1 MDYQD
6 QLLEKQDGRYYA
18 IDKVGTGLGSIA
30 TEELLKENVVSF
42 GLPSGPALFLHL
54 AYRAYVKIKDVV
66 YSFPQKPIAN
76 RTASPITEQPTRSE
90 PVFSHLFSPL
100 SNCSRNTG
108 YCLAVMHDRFPFP
121 THKSKCGL

>member
-18 IDKVGTGLGSIA
+18 IDQVGTGLGSIA

-54 AYRAYVKIKDVV
+54 AYRAYSLSQKDGVRRNPV
-66 YSFPQKPIAN
+66 LSSF
-76 RTASPITEQPTRSE
+76 
-90 PVFSHLFSPL
+90 
-100 SNCSRNTG
+100 
-108 YCLAVMHDRFPFP
+108 
-121 THKSKCGL
+121 